1 MTRHKI
7 ERAVDR
13 LRFISLIAV
22 FASGLGSILMFIIGA
37 AKTVRA
43 YLAYFGGIGYEPD
56 ASAKQ
61 TTIYIIQALDVF
73 LIGLVLMI
81 FSGAIYGLFIRPEES
96 GSIPSKSWVK
106 IKSTTELKKILIE
119 LVIVILMVKVLEG
132 ALGTETGDYVWE
144 NLVVPTAIL
153 MLALAYKFMG
163 YRSQD

>member
-1 MTRHKI
+1 ML

-37 AKTVRA
+37 IKTARA
-43 YLAYFGGIGYEPD
+43 YMAYFGGIGYEPD

-61 TTIYIIQALDVF
+61 MIIYMIQALDVF

-81 FSGAIYGLFIRPEES
+81 FSGAIYSLFIRPEES
-96 GSIPSKSWVK
+96 ESIPSKSWVK

-119 LVIVILMVKVLEG
+119 LVIVILIVKVLEG
-132 ALGTETGDYVWE
+132 ALGVESGGYVWE
-144 NLVVPTAIL
+144 NLVLPVAIL

-163 YRSQD
+163 YKSRD